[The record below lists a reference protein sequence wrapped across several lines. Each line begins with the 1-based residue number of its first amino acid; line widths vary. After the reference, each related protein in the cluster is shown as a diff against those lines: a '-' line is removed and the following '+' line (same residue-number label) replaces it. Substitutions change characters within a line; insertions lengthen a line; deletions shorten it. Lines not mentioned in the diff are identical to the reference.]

1 MKIDEFQGSDIINAP
16 ECPGIYA
23 WYYRPRGFG
32 KNIKSV
38 AEIMGKLITNPA
50 GVKTDIIMRYGLM
63 WVVDS
68 DVDVLYSAK
77 REPVNN
83 VLSEA
88 VVGGGD
94 LMESFL
100 QNLMI
105 PYFAKPL
112 YIGIDTKSLRRRI
125 KEHYDLLD
133 RLWNPN
139 SGVSKYLAGHRD
151 ATIEDVLKKLN
162 LKHSFAVEARVKEI
176 TPRDLVV
183 CVHQI
188 ERLDNPDE
196 LKKLEHILQLLAD
209 PICGRK

>member
-1 MKIDEFQGSDIINAP
+1 MKICEFQGTDIINAP

-23 WYYRPRGFG
+23 WYYRPRAFG
-32 KNIKSV
+32 KDTKSV

-50 GVKTDIIMRYGLM
+50 GVRTDITMRYGLI

-83 VLSEA
+83 ILSET
-88 VVGGGD
+88 VIGGGD
-94 LMESFL
+94 LIKSFI
-100 QNLMI
+100 QKLMI

-112 YIGIDTKSLRRRI
+112 YIGIDTKNLRRRI
-125 KEHYDLLD
+125 TEHYDLLE
-133 RLWNPN
+133 RLWSPD
-139 SGVSKYLAGHRD
+139 SDVSKYLAGHRD
-151 ATIEDVLKKLN
+151 APVEEVLKQLN
-162 LKHSFAVEARVKEI
+162 LKHTFAVEARIKEI

-196 LKKLEHILQLLAD
+196 LKKLEDILQLLAD
-209 PICGRK
+209 PICGRR